1 MLLRTTLLL
10 PVPVVQSVRPSV
22 ALPHADDSGEVST
35 HACVHACSRMVL
47 GGCRPS
53 VAGRCALLQPLA
65 LPGQERAWAR
75 RRTGVQPMW
84 ASAMPA
90 IRCLACHGLLFL
102 SLYMATY
109 IPCRL
114 SVTVDS
120 VHRLSVAYLD
130 PASF

>member
-1 MLLRTTLLL
+1 M
-10 PVPVVQSVRPSV
+10 
-22 ALPHADDSGEVST
+22 
-35 HACVHACSRMVL
+35 
-47 GGCRPS
+47 
-53 VAGRCALLQPLA
+53 QPT
-65 LPGQERAWAR
+65 R
-75 RRTGVQPMW
+75 

-120 VHRLSVAYLD
+120 VHRLNVAYTD